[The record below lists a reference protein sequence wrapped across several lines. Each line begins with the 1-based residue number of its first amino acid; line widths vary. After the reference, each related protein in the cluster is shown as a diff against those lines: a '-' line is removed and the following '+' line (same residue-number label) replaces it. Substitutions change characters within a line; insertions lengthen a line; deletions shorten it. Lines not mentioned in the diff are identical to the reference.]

1 MSRRVIGRVPAS
13 LRLQLAVSRFL
24 HEALSESGPVPG
36 DNDKHERDVWV
47 VRAGPGGRYADS
59 FKRLGIVAL
68 VVPFAGRATDAT
80 LASILESGETAGRAP
95 QVAALLRSF
104 VSGLRS
110 DDIVIS
116 PGPPGTKYL
125 VGIVSGP
132 YRYVPEEIVPGVRH
146 VRDVTWSIELDAERV
161 PKGLRNAL
169 GSPMVLYRPGAQVPL
184 KSYLASVG
192 GFSQPRRAAH

>member
-1 MSRRVIGRVPAS
+1 M
-13 LRLQLAVSRFL
+13 
-24 HEALSESGPVPG
+24 PG
-36 DNDKHERDVWV
+36 DNDMRERDVWV
-47 VRAGPGGRYADS
+47 VRAGPSGRYADS

-80 LASILESGETAGRAP
+80 LASLLESGETAGRAP

-104 VSGLRS
+104 VSGLKS

-116 PGPPGTKYL
+116 PGPRGTKYL

-146 VRDVTWSIELDAERV
+146 VRDVTWSMELEAVQV
-161 PKGLRNAL
+161 PQVLRNAL
-169 GSPMVLYRPGAQVPL
+169 GSPMVLYRPGAQVPI
-184 KSYLASVG
+184 KKHLASVG
-192 GFSQPRRAAH
+192 GISQPRRAVH